1 MEFISEIAHQYCL
14 KHSSKETELL
24 QEIHEYTI
32 QHRAEHHMISGPI
45 QGKFLSMISQMI
57 QPKRILEIG
66 TFTGYSALCLA
77 EGLPEDGVLHTIE
90 HRAEDAQV
98 AQTFFDRSPY
108 NKKIVLHNGDAHQII
123 QTLKENWDLV
133 FVDADKTGYIEY
145 YNILM
150 DQVQTGTF
158 LIFDNVLFHGEV
170 LEDPLK
176 GKNAKAIS
184 VFNEYI
190 TADKRI
196 EHVMLTVRDGLTV
209 IRKK

>member
-1 MEFISEIAHQYCL
+1 
-14 KHSSKETELL
+14 
-24 QEIHEYTI
+24 
-32 QHRAEHHMISGPI
+32 
-45 QGKFLSMISQMI
+45 
-57 QPKRILEIG
+57 
-66 TFTGYSALCLA
+66 
-77 EGLPEDGVLHTIE
+77 
-90 HRAEDAQV
+90 
-98 AQTFFDRSPY
+98 
-108 NKKIVLHNGDAHQII
+108 
-123 QTLKENWDLV
+123 
-133 FVDADKTGYIEY
+133 
-145 YNILM
+145 M
-150 DQVQTGTF
+150 DQIQTGTF